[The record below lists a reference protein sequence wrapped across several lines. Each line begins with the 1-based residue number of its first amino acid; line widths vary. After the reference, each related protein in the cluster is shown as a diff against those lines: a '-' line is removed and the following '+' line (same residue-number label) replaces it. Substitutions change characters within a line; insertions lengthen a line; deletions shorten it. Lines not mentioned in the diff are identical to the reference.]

1 MSTINAAISCAF
13 CFIVLITA
21 GSLNADAA
29 RIGPLLQK
37 ELASKRAEKL
47 PIIVRL
53 NDPFDAQTLAVTTR
67 SKGADRAQQRAKLV
81 RALKSHAQVRQQPL
95 QRFLR
100 SKGIKNP
107 KQLWLINGL
116 ALQATSSQI
125 EELAGLPYIA
135 SIMSDAVLEAPQLV
149 AAPLAA
155 TPGGNI
161 DLIRAPELWAMGV
174 TGVGVTVAIMDTGVD
189 LYHPDIG
196 PRWRGGSNSWFDPHG
211 EHPDIPTDL
220 DGHGTQVAGIVLGG
234 DNGGTAIGVAPDAQ
248 WIGVK
253 IFNDAGSALTSD
265 IHAGFQWLLDPDGTP
280 ETDDAPDLV
289 NNSWGFDMNPGVCN
303 ESARVFSP
311 DIQALQAAGISVVFS
326 AGNTGPSPDSSV
338 APANYSESFAV
349 GATGSPLSPTEIW
362 SSSARGPSACD
373 GSIYPEIVAPGF
385 SIWTSDLTA
394 GGAFPNSYAS
404 VTGTS
409 FAAPHVSGTMA
420 LLLSAF
426 PGASDGMLEAA
437 FLASAVDLGAN
448 GEDNTYGYG
457 LIDGLSA
464 FNRLSDL
471 FNVEGSVLV
480 PNGGEVWTKGSSH
493 LVRWV
498 THSSADSYNL
508 FYFDEDNTPHFIANV
523 AFDDKF
529 LWTLPFD
536 LPAGVGKR
544 LRVTSL
550 SGTSPVSFD
559 WSDKP
564 FLIASDLSPNG
575 GESLKKGLS
584 YDLNWSPVAGADNY
598 NLFYFDADDTPHFI
612 ARVGNQTSYQWTVP
626 EEAFLGS
633 GKRFRVTPFAGTQKI
648 QDQIQWS
655 DGTFSIIPAIFPA
668 GGETLKKGFTYD
680 LSWSPV
686 PGADSYN
693 LFYFDADGT
702 PNFIANVEGVSNHLW
717 TIPEEALAGSGKRFR
732 VTPFAGTQKLQS
744 QIQWSGTFSIIPT
757 LFPAGG
763 ESLQKGHSYE
773 LSWSSV
779 PSADNYNLFYFDADG
794 TPHFI
799 AKVGNIT
806 TLPWVVPDDASTG
819 SGKRFRVTPFSNEF
833 RLSEGIQWSG
843 SFEIIPQ

>member
-29 RIGPLLQK
+29 RIGSLLQK
-37 ELASKRAEKL
+37 ELATKRTEKL

-53 NDPFDAQTLAVTTR
+53 NDPVDAQTLAVTTR
-67 SKGADRAQQRAKLV
+67 SKGAERAQKRANLI
-81 RALKSHAQVRQQPL
+81 RALKSNAQIRQQPL
-95 QRFLR
+95 QRFLK

-107 KQLWLINGL
+107 KQLWLINGM
-116 ALQATSSQI
+116 ALQATPSQI
-125 EELAGLPYIA
+125 EEIAGLPYVA

-149 AAPLAA
+149 PVTSA
-155 TPGGNI
+155 TAGGNI
-161 DLIRAPELWAMGV
+161 DLIRAPELWAMGF

-189 LYHPDIG
+189 IYHPDIG

-211 EHPDIPTDL
+211 EHPDTPSDS
-220 DGHGTQVAGIVLGG
+220 DGHGTQVAGIVVGG
-234 DNGGTAIGVAPDAQ
+234 NNGGTAIGVAPDAQ

-289 NNSWGFDMNPGVCN
+289 NSSWGFDLNPGVCN
-303 ESARVFSP
+303 ESARVFRP
-311 DIQALQAAGISVVFS
+311 DIQTLQAAGISVVFS
-326 AGNTGPSPDSSV
+326 AGNTGPYADSSV

-349 GATGSPLSPTEIW
+349 GATGTPLSQTEIW

-373 GSIYPEIVAPGF
+373 NSIYPEIVAPGF

-394 GGAFPNSYAS
+394 GGALPNSYAS

-426 PGASDGMLEAA
+426 PEASEDMLKAA
-437 FLASAVDLGAN
+437 FLASAVDLGVN

-457 LIDGLSA
+457 LIDALST
-464 FNRLSDL
+464 FNHLNDLS
-471 FNVEGSVLV
+471 NVEGSVLV

-493 LVRWV
+493 FVRWV
-498 THSSADSYNL
+498 TNSSADNYNL

-529 LWTLPFD
+529 LWTLPFN
-536 LPAGVGKR
+536 LSAGHGKR

-550 SGTSPVSFD
+550 SGSTPVSLD

-564 FLIASDLSPNG
+564 FLIASDFSPNG

-584 YDLNWSPVAGADNY
+584 YDLNWSLVEGADNY
-598 NLFYFDADDTPHFI
+598 NLFYFDADGTPHFI
-612 ARVGNQTSYQWTVP
+612 ANVGTQTSYQWAVP
-626 EEAFLGS
+626 EEALLGP
-633 GKRFRVTPFAGTQKI
+633 GKSFRVTPFAGSQKL
-648 QDQIQWS
+648 QGQIQWS
-655 DGTFSIIPAIFPA
+655 DGTFSIIPALFPA
-668 GGETLKKGFTYD
+668 GGESLKMGFTYD

-732 VTPFAGTQKLQS
+732 VTPFAGSQRLQA
-744 QIQWSGTFSIIPT
+744 QIQWSDGAFSIIPA

-779 PSADNYNLFYFDADG
+779 SGADNYNLFYFDADG

-799 AKVGNIT
+799 ATVGDIT
-806 TLPWVVPDDASTG
+806 TLHWAVPDDANPG
-819 SGKRFRVTPFSNEF
+819 SGKRFRVTPFSNQV
-833 RLSEGIQWSG
+833 RLSESIQWSG
-843 SFEIIPQ
+843 SFEIIPR